1 MDELFV
7 EVCGENGANYKGVVT
22 DVFDDGVMVA
32 FENDWQEESK
42 FLFSQVR
49 LPPTESVSN
58 FGEHMEVEVYSRSNE
73 NEACGWWRAVIKM
86 MKGDFFVVEYLG
98 WDNSYT
104 EIVSVDRL
112 RAKNTNPPITDKT
125 FFRFEIKVPEDIRE
139 YALLNSA
146 KVDGVHREFQKA
158 IGAAECRYLPD
169 REALLVISRS
179 ETTQRR
185 ANMIQEMCFRN
196 LSQKV
201 MLLKRTEE
209 AARQLESTK
218 LHSSGGSFTN
228 NQRISAFIGQS
239 INERFTDEF
248 KVREDLMGLAIGA
261 HGANIQTARK
271 LDGVLNIELE
281 ENTCTFKISG
291 ETEESV
297 KKARSMLEYS
307 EESLQVPRNLVGKV
321 IGKNGRIIQ
330 EIVDKS
336 GVVRVK
342 IEGDNEPE
350 PSIPREEGQVPF
362 VFVGTVESI
371 ANAKVLLEYHLVHL
385 KELEQLRQ
393 EKLEIDQQLRAIQG
407 SSMGSMQ
414 SFTSN
419 RNRSDRAYSSDID
432 GGNRSGRG
440 GMRGRG
446 GRGGRGSSSRYSS
459 RRADTGDDEYTPRGG
474 GGGGGGG
481 GGDRSDRGGDRGD
494 RDQRNNYSSEG
505 RGGNRRGY
513 SEKRGTSSS
522 GAGGGGGKQRSDRIN
537 KNLQPQPGT
546 SAGSGSGGSQQQ
558 PPSLNIFEDSWAV
571 QEDTPRESNRQMNS
585 VDRADSHSSNEG
597 IHNRSR
603 RRSKNPGHS
612 NKSNGNVQSMSK
624 SGSNNSTHNQQQQS
638 SGSGAADG
646 HDSNTQIHSNSKQ
659 HQQNHQQQHHS
670 GGANANAVNN
680 NSNNNSSSS
689 NTANNNSHSA
699 QQMQGGPPPKGQRE
713 PNSGGRNRGG
723 RGGGGGGGGGKHKQN
738 QNQAAAGGAINS
750 NSGGNKTAELHHG
763 GGGGAPPVSSAVVAP
778 KEGLVNGSS

>member
-1 MDELFV
+1 MDELLV

-42 FLFSQVR
+42 FLFNQVR
-49 LPPTESVSN
+49 LPPTETATT
-58 FGEHMEVEVYSRSNE
+58 FCEHMEVEVYSRSNE

-104 EIVSVDRL
+104 EIVSADRL
-112 RAKNTNPPITDKT
+112 RVKNTNPPINDKT
-125 FFRFEIKVPEDIRE
+125 FFRFEIDVPEDIRE
-139 YALLNSA
+139 YSLLNSA
-146 KVDGVHREFQKA
+146 KIDGVHREFQKA
-158 IGAAECRYLPD
+158 IGAAECRYVPE
-169 REALLVISRS
+169 RGTLLVISRS
-179 ETTQRR
+179 ESTQRR

-196 LSQKV
+196 LGQKV

-239 INERFTDEF
+239 MNERFTDEF

-291 ETEESV
+291 ETEEAV
-297 KKARSMLEYS
+297 KKARAMLEYS

-336 GVVRVK
+336 GVVR

-385 KELEQLRQ
+385 KEVEQLRQ

-407 SSMGSMQ
+407 ATMGSMQ
-414 SFTSN
+414 NFSMSRRT
-419 RNRSDRAYSSDID
+419 DRAYSSDVE
-432 GGNRSGRG
+432 GGSRSNRG

-446 GRGGRGSSSRYSS
+446 GRGGRGGNIRYTG
-459 RRADTGDDEYTPRGG
+459 RRDVGDEEYTPRGSG

-481 GGDRSDRGGDRGD
+481 GGDRGG
-494 RDQRNNYSSEG
+494 DQRNNYSEG
-505 RGGNRRGY
+505 RGNNRRGY
-513 SEKRGTSSS
+513 SEKRGTSS
-522 GAGGGGGKQRSDRIN
+522 GGGKRPDRN
-537 KNLQPQPGT
+537 KSQGQVGGPSSSSG
-546 SAGSGSGGSQQQ
+546 SAGQGGSGGGSQQQ
-558 PPSLNIFEDSWAV
+558 HYQPQTQQQTAGLDDPWSDFV
-571 QEDTPRESNRQMNS
+571 EDTNRDSTREMNS
-585 VDRADSHSSNEG
+585 VDRDSHSSNEG
-597 IHNRSR
+597 THNRSR
-603 RRSKNPGHS
+603 RRSKNRGHS
-612 NKSNGNVQSMSK
+612 NKSNGNVQSMSVK
-624 SGSNNSTHNQQQQS
+624 SGNATANSTQHQQQQP
-638 SGSGAADG
+638 GTADL
-646 HDSNTQIHSNSKQ
+646 HDNSSNTNVAGSTKQ
-659 HQQNHQQQHHS
+659 QPNHQHS
-670 GGANANAVNN
+670 AANANNASNN
-680 NSNNNSSSS
+680 NSNS
-689 NTANNNSHSA
+689 TSHQQQLQQHQPQPKA
-699 QQMQGGPPPKGQRE
+699 QRDRDNGP
-713 PNSGGRNRGG
+713 RNRGG
-723 RGGGGGGGGGKHKQN
+723 RGGGGGGGGGGKHKQN
-738 QNQAAAGGAINS
+738 QHQSIQNQAAAGGSLNS
-750 NSGGNKTAELHHG
+750 NSTNAEHHHHQQQQPQQQQQPHNPVG
-763 GGGGAPPVSSAVVAP
+763 GG
-778 KEGLVNGSS
+778 KETLVNGSS